1 MIEFTFDLMDQ
12 MLELT
17 DCPDYWK
24 VNFDFLEYWSS
35 IYPHVVYVDQTY
47 GGVFQNTHGGH
58 YRFDILNFPVELYT
72 TDGKVITLSRTGEIS
87 VGENNSR

>member
-1 MIEFTFDLMDQ
+1 MIRFTFDLMDQ

-17 DCPDYWK
+17 DCPDYWR
-24 VNFDFLEYWSS
+24 VNFKFLDHWAKQ
-35 IYPHVVYVDQTY
+35 YPHVVYVHQTY
-47 GGVFQNTHGGH
+47 GGVSQNTHGSY

-72 TDGKVITLSRTGEIS
+72 TDGKLIILSRRGEIN

>member
-1 MIEFTFDLMDQ
+1 MVKFTFGLMGQ

-17 DCPDYWK
+17 DCPDYWN
-24 VNFDFLEYWSS
+24 VNFNFMEFWAKELSESFYSRS
-35 IYPHVVYVDQTY
+35 TY
-47 GGVFQNTHGGH
+47 CGVRQVGSY

-72 TDGKVITLSRTGEIS
+72 TDGKIITLSRRGEIN

>member
-1 MIEFTFDLMDQ
+1 MVRFTFDLMDQ

-24 VNFDFLEYWSS
+24 VNFDFLDYWAKEYFL
-35 IYPHVVYVDQTY
+35 VTYVHQTY
-47 GGVFQNTHGGH
+47 GGVFQNPHGSH

-72 TDGKVITLSRTGEIS
+72 TDGKVITLSRTGEIN